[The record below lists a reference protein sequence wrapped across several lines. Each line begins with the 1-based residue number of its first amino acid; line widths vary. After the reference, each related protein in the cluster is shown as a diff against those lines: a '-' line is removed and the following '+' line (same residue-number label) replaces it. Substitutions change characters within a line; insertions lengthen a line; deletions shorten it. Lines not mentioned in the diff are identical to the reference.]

1 MIDFDSYR
9 VGYDSGSQDLKE
21 KIYTLIDKWEKE
33 SKYREDIAS
42 EDWVSNTLNE
52 CIEDVKCLLSKHAD
66 QRQRATNTVKKN

>member
-21 KIYTLIDKWEKE
+21 KVYTLIDKWEKE

-42 EDWVSNTLNE
+42 EDWVSNTLND
-52 CIEDVKCLLSKHAD
+52 CIDEIRSLL
-66 QRQRATNTVKKN
+66 QTNN

>member
-1 MIDFDSYR
+1 MSDQ
-9 VGYDSGSQDLKE
+9 YDDGFYDGQQDLKE

-52 CIEDVKCLLSKHAD
+52 CIEDVKCFVIKTH
-66 QRQRATNTVKKN
+66 

>member
-21 KIYTLIDKWEKE
+21 KIYTLINKWEKE

-52 CIEDVKCLLSKHAD
+52 CIEDVKCLLSKHTD

>member
-52 CIEDVKCLLSKHAD
+52 CIEDVKCLLSKHTD